1 MEEHTFVI
9 PVYKESPYLEAC
21 IKSLIGQTVKS
32 KIVIATSTPTTFS
45 KNIAAKYNIP
55 YYVNNSGQTS
65 IATDWNFALANA
77 NTKLVTITHQ
87 DDIYEPTY
95 AEEVSRVISSNC
107 RKQIQI
113 AFTNYT
119 DLVNGQIRKTSL
131 NAFVKQSLLWP
142 FAFNNAIS
150 NYFFKKLVLRFGDP
164 ICCPSV
170 TLNME
175 VLSGFSFPAD
185 YQCAL
190 DWFAW
195 YQLALQPGAFVYINK
210 KLMQHRIHPGSETT
224 NQLMNGIRQQEEL
237 RLFELMWGKRM
248 AKLIAKL
255 YTLGHKD
262 NLM

>member
-113 AFTNYT
+113 AFGGKTYFLF
-119 DLVNGQIRKTSL
+119 DLPLLCLK
-131 NAFVKQSLLWP
+131 ADSLLL
-142 FAFNNAIS
+142 I
-150 NYFFKKLVLRFGDP
+150 
-164 ICCPSV
+164 
-170 TLNME
+170 
-175 VLSGFSFPAD
+175 LSGFHNFD
-185 YQCAL
+185 
-190 DWFAW
+190 F
-195 YQLALQPGAFVYINK
+195 
-210 KLMQHRIHPGSETT
+210 
-224 NQLMNGIRQQEEL
+224 
-237 RLFELMWGKRM
+237 LFHL
-248 AKLIAKL
+248 
-255 YTLGHKD
+255 
-262 NLM
+262 